1 MSASLDNTEQQAASS
16 GGSGGAS
23 GVLAL
28 SLFLL
33 LLAFFILLVA
43 ISKFETEKIDQVLF
57 SLDEAF
63 EVPKELLLAEQAVTS
78 REGRLNPQQEFF
90 EVIDKV
96 FRDELQFTKVRVV
109 NEGDKMVIAV
119 PIDGVFDPNSSEI
132 RVEAAGLIGRL
143 AESLNRDVPDGRYN
157 LDMIV
162 PLGAAAADREL
173 AIRRA
178 GRFARALAAH
188 GAPSSAMSIGA
199 RQRLRNEVHFFFA
212 IVEDGSDGFNPFA
225 PELSEAEDGGGNAQ

>member
-1 MSASLDNTEQQAASS
+1 MSASLDNTDDEES
-16 GGSGGAS
+16 GVSGGAS

-43 ISKFETEKIDQVLF
+43 ISKFESEKIDQVLF

-63 EVPKELLLAEQAVTS
+63 EVPEELLLADQAVTS
-78 REGRLNPQQEFF
+78 REGRLSPQQEFF

-109 NEGDKMVIAV
+109 NEGDNMIIAV
-119 PIDGVFDPNSSEI
+119 PLEGIFDGDSSEI
-132 RVEAAGLIGRL
+132 RVEAAGLMGRL
-143 AESLNRDVPDGRYN
+143 AESLNRDVLDGRYN

-162 PLGAAAADREL
+162 PLGRSESDREL

-188 GAPSSAMSIGA
+188 GAPSEAMSIGA
-199 RQRLRNEVHFFFA
+199 RQRLRREVHFYFS

-225 PELSEAEDGGGNAQ
+225 EELSEAGGSNAQ